1 MTEKS
6 NKIRLIFVIYWF
18 LLAYVVAAL
27 IWWFI
32 ALSRQNSQMTDYKI
46 ERIQANSADYN
57 SQYHKIIDEKNRKEY
72 QYLGEG
78 AIFLLLII
86 AGAIFLYKA
95 VNKQLKISRQQQNFM
110 IAVTHELKTP
120 IAITKLNL
128 ETLEKRKLDDDQQRR
143 LINNTLDEANRMNT
157 LCNNLLLSSQFDA
170 GGYKITKEPV
180 LLNELIE
187 NSFNDFK
194 KRHPGRN
201 FVNTINENIHIV
213 ADSLLMQMV
222 INNLLDNAIKYSP
235 KEGKITAAV
244 QKNEKTYIVSISDE
258 GNGINHTERNKV
270 FEKFYRSGSDANKK
284 AKGTGL
290 GLYLS
295 QKIISAHGGKISIDD
310 NQPKGSI
317 FMLELNKTV

>member
-1 MTEKS
+1 MSEKS
-6 NKIRLIFVIYWF
+6 NKIKVIFVIYWF

-32 ALSRQNSQMTDYKI
+32 ALSRQNTQMTDYKI
-46 ERIQANSADYN
+46 ERIQTNAADYN
-57 SQYHKIIDEKNRKEY
+57 NQYHKIIDEKNRKEY
-72 QYLGEG
+72 QYIGEG

-95 VNKQLKISRQQQNFM
+95 VNNQLKISRQQQNFM

-120 IAITKLNL
+120 IAVTKLNL

-170 GGYKITKEPV
+170 GGYKISKEPV
-180 LLNELIE
+180 LLNVLIE
-187 NSFNDFK
+187 KSFNDFK

-295 QKIISAHGGKISIDD
+295 QKIISAHGGKISIED
-310 NQPKGSI
+310 NQPKGSK
-317 FMLELNKTV
+317 FMFELNKTA